1 MNPLLIIGAI
11 LGELST
17 IFLISYLSIKNKKE
31 VLGFERNI
39 KDSVI
44 IKRLLKYAKPYYKS
58 FIVVL
63 LLMIFCVSSDI
74 LLPLITGSITKILG
88 EEYFEYIDILKLVIV
103 YILLLLNNV
112 ENERSVF

>member
-11 LGELST
+11 LGTLSI
-17 IFLISYLSIKNKKE
+17 IFLVAYLSIKNKKE

-44 IKRLLKYAKPYYKS
+44 LKRLLKYAKPHYKA
-58 FIVVL
+58 FLMVL

-74 LLPLITGSITKILG
+74 LLPLIIMFLYTSPS
-88 EEYFEYIDILKLVIV
+88 YPPHFPV
-103 YILLLLNNV
+103 
-112 ENERSVF
+112 